1 MPPGHSPG
9 PEALEP
15 EVISTLTRAG
25 SEPPTAGVSLRRP
38 VRWGILAVALA
49 ALLAALFGYWNGSSQ
64 RAAAQRQITGQ
75 AAQEQFD
82 LAVADLEAGRYE
94 IARQR
99 LEYLIRLD
107 PSFPGAAERLVEAL
121 LALSPAIATPT
132 PAATP
137 TPDLSP
143 VVDIFDRAV
152 AAFAERDWTRA
163 IDTLLAV
170 RGKNPTFRAIEVDGM
185 LYAALRNRGV
195 ERILAGD
202 LEEGMYDLSLAER
215 FGPLDRDAVSWRVS
229 AGYYLLANSY
239 FGVNWAQAVAY
250 FSEVCL
256 ADIWDSCFK
265 LGVSAQ
271 KYGDQFLLAGDF
283 CTAMEQY
290 DASLFAWPNGTL
302 VPTATEAAL
311 ECENSR
317 RPPPPPATE
326 TPTPPGPPGGP
337 PP

>member
-1 MPPGHSPG
+1 M
-9 PEALEP
+9 A
-15 EVISTLTRAG
+15 
-25 SEPPTAGVSLRRP
+25 
-38 VRWGILAVALA
+38 LAVLSAGGL
-49 ALLAALFGYWNGSSQ
+49 GYWNGSSQ
-64 RAAAQRQITGQ
+64 RAAAQRRLTVQ

-82 LAVADLEAGRYE
+82 LALVDLEAGRYE
-94 IARQR
+94 LARQR
-99 LEYLIRLD
+99 LEYTIRLD
-107 PSFPGAAERLVEAL
+107 PSFPGAAERLAEAL
-121 LALSPAIATPT
+121 LALAPPLATAT
-132 PAATP
+132 PAASP
-137 TPDLSP
+137 TPDLAP
-143 VVDIFDRAV
+143 AAEIFDRAL
-152 AAFAERDWTRA
+152 AAFGERDWTLT
-163 IDTLLAV
+163 IDTLLAL
-170 RGKNPTFRAIEVDGM
+170 RAKNPAYRAVDVDGM

-215 FGPLDRDAVSWRVS
+215 FGPLDRDAASWRVS
-229 AGYYLLANSY
+229 AGYYLVANSY
-239 FGVNWAQAVAY
+239 FGVNWAQAAAY
-250 FSEVCL
+250 FYEVCL

-271 KYGDQFLLAGDF
+271 KYGDQLLQGGDF

-290 DASLFAWPNGTL
+290 DASLSAWPNGTL

-326 TPTPPGPPGGP
+326 TPTPTPPGPPGP